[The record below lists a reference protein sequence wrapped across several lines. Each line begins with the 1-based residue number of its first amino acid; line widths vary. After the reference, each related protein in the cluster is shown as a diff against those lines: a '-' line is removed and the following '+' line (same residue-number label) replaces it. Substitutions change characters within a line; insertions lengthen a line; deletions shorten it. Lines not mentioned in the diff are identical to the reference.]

1 MEYKYSLIISQCY
14 HQHHQFIVKITP
26 DFVEKAKQ
34 MVTELRGYKG
44 GKDTTYLGDL
54 DYYPVDELK
63 RRYNYNGSEG
73 DIYIINS
80 DSILT
85 LLEEVKEYCRYE
97 ERSIEYFEDNIDVDK
112 HLDKYHD
119 FKEIKSIIEKYFEI
133 L

>member
-14 HQHHQFIVKITP
+14 HQHHQFIVKMIP
-26 DFVEKAKQ
+26 DFLEKARE
-34 MVTELRGYKG
+34 MVADIKEYKG
-44 GKDTTYLGDL
+44 SKYLNLGDL
-54 DYYPVDELK
+54 GNTNKVI

-80 DSILT
+80 YSILN

-97 ERSIEYFEDNIDVDK
+97 TRMIEYFEDRREVVD
-112 HLDKYHD
+112 HLEKYHS
-119 FKEIKSIIEKYFEI
+119 FKEIKNIIEKYFEI

>member
-14 HQHHQFIVKITP
+14 HQHHQFIVKMTP
-26 DFVEKAKQ
+26 DFLEKARE
-34 MVTELRGYKG
+34 MVADLKEYKG
-44 GKDTTYLGDL
+44 SKYLNLGDIGNTNKL
-54 DYYPVDELK
+54 I

>member
-26 DFVEKAKQ
+26 DFLEKARE
-34 MVTELRGYKG
+34 MVADIKEYKG
-44 GKDTTYLGDL
+44 SKYLNLGDIGNTNKL
-54 DYYPVDELK
+54 I

-80 DSILT
+80 DSILN
-85 LLEEVKEYCRYE
+85 LLEEVKEYCGYE
-97 ERSIEYFEDNIDVDK
+97 TRMIEYFEDRREVVD
-112 HLDKYHD
+112 HLEKYHS
-119 FKEIKSIIEKYFEI
+119 FKEIKNIIEKYFEI

>member
-1 MEYKYSLIISQCY
+1 M
-14 HQHHQFIVKITP
+14 TP
-26 DFVEKAKQ
+26 DFLEKARE
-34 MVTELRGYKG
+34 MVADLKEYKG
-44 GKDTTYLGDL
+44 SKYLNLGDIGNTNKL
-54 DYYPVDELK
+54 I

>member
-1 MEYKYSLIISQCY
+1 MEYKYSLIVSQCY
-14 HQHHQFIVKITP
+14 HQHHQFIVKMTP
-26 DFVEKAKQ
+26 DFLEKARE
-34 MVTELRGYKG
+34 MVADLKEYKG
-44 GKDTTYLGDL
+44 SKYLNLGDIGNTNKL
-54 DYYPVDELK
+54 I

>member
-54 DYYPVDELK
+54 DCYPVDELK
-63 RRYNYNGSEG
+63 RRYNYNGFEG

-80 DSILT
+80 DSIQY
-85 LLEEVKEYCRYE
+85 LLEKVKNYYEYELSSYKAFGRKKTV
-97 ERSIEYFEDNIDVDK
+97 IK
-112 HLDKYHD
+112 HLDELHD
-119 FKEIKSIIEKYFEI
+119 EIRVKEIIKKYFEI